1 MLPTVPSTRLRDPTK
16 PPPNLSGSSLNNW
29 FKNTYKQLQNYDYQL
44 KYPPFYVPDVCYQVF
59 HIQRFITLEKIQL
72 IVQHIKNCRLFSID
86 TESDCFT
93 RELALIQI
101 HTIPIELPSMIIL
114 IELHHLPSTDTLL
127 FKAIYALVQLIFKS
141 GNTLYSWGPLV
152 PWIERT
158 LPHSEECKSG
168 HYESQRYSCTCI
180 PHFGTNEFWSL
191 QNAIRYT
198 CNQFLDKSQTKNPW
212 EQLLDPLYSTL
223 PSSTLNNMIYY
234 AIYDCLVVS
243 YLHRPVLESWNL
255 DQLKQSTIDLLLT
268 TPPSIFDQLEDIS
281 DDDIDDNEPQTNDEL
296 IINDSDSD
304 VLFNRITELPSS
316 STQIFSTKVKSHACR
331 SCQSRT
337 KRNKKRNLTRRA
349 FRYKYVIRRSIYY
362 KYSMYLIKTILHK
375 LNIHFT
381 HIIKHDKTTLIIGI
395 KSKELRE
402 QYDKNIP
409 LNIFDRHHYYRN

>member
-16 PPPNLSGSSLNNW
+16 PPPNLS
-29 FKNTYKQLQNYDYQL
+29 
-44 KYPPFYVPDVCYQVF
+44 
-59 HIQRFITLEKIQL
+59 EKIQL
-72 IVQHIKNCRLFSID
+72 NVQHIKNCRLFSID

-141 GNTLYSWGPLV
+141 GNTLYSWVLNDIDLQKKFK

-234 AIYDCLVVS
+234 AIYDCLVVP

-296 IINDSDSD
+296 IIYDSDSN
-304 VLFNRITELPSS
+304 VLFNRITELSSS

-337 KRNKKRNLTRRA
+337 KRNKKRNLTRRS